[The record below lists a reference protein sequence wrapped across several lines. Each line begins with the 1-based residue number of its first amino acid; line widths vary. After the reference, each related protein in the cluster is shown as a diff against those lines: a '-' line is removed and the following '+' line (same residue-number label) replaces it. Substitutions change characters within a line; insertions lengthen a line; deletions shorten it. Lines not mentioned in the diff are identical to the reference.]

1 MTAQSDIKKRNP
13 KIHLDR
19 LAGAAIIYIGFGVYL
34 YGPYLKSFTRLQ
46 HLLVINVCL
55 GSLGCFVL
63 SRRWVSAFAGS
74 VVAGAVYG
82 FGPFVLGLAR
92 FHPTAGFLAA
102 SIPWLFC
109 PAAFAGKGRW
119 RWLSIMFVALPF
131 LAIPLFFRT
140 AVHYRLFA
148 VSTQT
153 KLHLAD
159 LPGLLFPLVAT
170 GRNLTGIGFYHVPLA
185 LLVMGFA
192 MLLAARRIGIIL
204 ILCLGTVLACSHS
217 FWEIGPIIWLSIPVV
232 CCSVLIGVGFQG
244 LASAGFADRK
254 WVLLVALAIG
264 ALAIVTLLLATKYF
278 QVFAGLADKYAKL
291 LTETAKMYI
300 LAAIAVAIIFFI
312 IRAKLRVTALRQI
325 VLVAALAVD
334 IFFGARFIV
343 DTIH

>member
-1 MTAQSDIKKRNP
+1 MTRYTKF
-13 KIHLDR
+13 
-19 LAGAAIIYIGFGVYL
+19 AGAAVVYTAFALYL
-34 YGPYLKSFTRLQ
+34 YQPYLKNFGKIQ
-46 HLLVINVCL
+46 YLLVVNACL

-74 VVAGAVYG
+74 FFAGAIYG

-102 SIPWLFC
+102 GIPWLFC
-109 PAAFAGKGRW
+109 PAAFAGKGRL
-119 RWLSIMFVALPF
+119 RWLSMPFAGLPF

-140 AVHYRLFA
+140 AAHYRLFA
-148 VSTQT
+148 VSTQA

-170 GRNLTGIGFYHVPLA
+170 SRHLASIGFYHVPLSMLA
-185 LLVMGFA
+185 MGFA
-192 MLLAARRIGIIL
+192 MLLAARRVGIIV
-204 ILCLGTVLACSHS
+204 ILCLGTVLACSNS

-254 WVLLVALAIG
+254 WVLLAAVMMG
-264 ALAIVTLLLATKYF
+264 VLAIVTLLLATKYF
-278 QVFAGLADKYAKL
+278 QVFAGVADKYAKL

-300 LAAIAVAIIFFI
+300 LGAIAVAIIFFI
-312 IRAKLRVTALRQI
+312 IRARLRLALLRQI

-343 DTIH
+343 DKIH

>member
-1 MTAQSDIKKRNP
+1 MTRYTKF
-13 KIHLDR
+13 
-19 LAGAAIIYIGFGVYL
+19 AGAAVVYTAFALYL
-34 YGPYLKSFTRLQ
+34 YQPYLKNFGKIQ
-46 HLLVINVCL
+46 YLLVVNACL

-74 VVAGAVYG
+74 LVAGAAYG

-102 SIPWLFC
+102 GIPWLFC
-109 PAAFAGKGRW
+109 PAAFVGKRRW
-119 RWLSIMFVALPF
+119 RWLSVPFAALPF

-170 GRNLTGIGFYHVPLA
+170 SCHLAGIGFYHVPLA
-185 LLVMGFA
+185 TLVMGFA
-192 MLLAARRIGIIL
+192 MLLTARRVGVIV
-204 ILCLGTVLACSHS
+204 ILCLGTVLACCNS
-217 FWEIGPIIWLSIPVV
+217 FWQVGPILWLSIPVV

-244 LASAGFADRK
+244 LASAGFTDRK
-254 WVLLVALAIG
+254 WVLLAAVMMG
-264 ALAIVTLLLATKYF
+264 AFAIVTLLLATKYF

-300 LAAIAVAIIFFI
+300 LAVVAVAIIFSI

-325 VLVAALAVD
+325 ILCSALAVD

-343 DTIH
+343 DKIH